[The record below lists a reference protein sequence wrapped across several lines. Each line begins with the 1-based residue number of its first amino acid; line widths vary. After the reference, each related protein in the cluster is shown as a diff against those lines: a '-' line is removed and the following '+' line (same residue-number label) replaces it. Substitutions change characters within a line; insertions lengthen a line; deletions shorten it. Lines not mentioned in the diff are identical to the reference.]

1 MATGLPNMTATSI
14 NVTSTSSLKPAIAA
28 HNLIIS
34 LIPYTLHAA
43 VIKAVIK
50 GRTHVITTSYVNDAM
65 RALDKEAKDAGII
78 LLNEIGLDLGI
89 DHLYAIKTIGEV
101 HDKGRKVGCCS
112 FSISYY
118 LILAVDQAI
127 LKLLWWS
134 PCTQMYK
141 QPSWIQI
148 FLVLPWSPPHPP
160 EQHTILHGRSTG
172 SSQWQRTHVSC
183 QSILHLSHIRIHRVS
198 QSRFHTVQG
207 VV

>member
-1 MATGLPNMTATSI
+1 MATGLPNTTATSI
-14 NVTSTSSLKPAIAA
+14 DVTSASSLEPAVAA
-28 HNLIIS
+28 HDLVIS

-43 VIKAVIK
+43 VIKAAIK
-50 GRTHVITTSYVNDAM
+50 GRTHVVTTSYVNDAM
-65 RALDKEAKDAGII
+65 RALDKEAKDAGIVV
-78 LLNEIGLDLGI
+78 LNEIGLDPGI

-101 HDKGRKVGCCS
+101 HDKGGKVGCCS
-112 FSISYY
+112 FSVSYY

-134 PCTQMYK
+134 PCTRMCK

-148 FLVLPWSPPHPP
+148 FLVLPWSPPRPP
-160 EQHTILHGRSTG
+160 EQRTILRSRSTR
-172 SSQWQRTHVSC
+172 SSQWQRTHVSR
-183 QSILHLSHIRIHRVS
+183 QSILHLSRIRVRCVS

>member
-14 NVTSTSSLKPAIAA
+14 NVTSASSLKPAVAA

-43 VIKAVIK
+43 VIKAAIK
-50 GRTHVITTSYVNDAM
+50 GRTHIITTSNVNNAM
-65 RALDKEAKDAGII
+65 RVLDKKAKDAGII
-78 LLNEIGLDLGI
+78 VLNEIGLDLGI

-148 FLVLPWSPPHPP
+148 FPGPPMEFSLPS
-160 EQHTILHGRSTG
+160 
-172 SSQWQRTHVSC
+172 
-183 QSILHLSHIRIHRVS
+183 
-198 QSRFHTVQG
+198 
-207 VV
+207 